1 MKNDVVQRK
10 KQMMDERNGSFR
22 ELKKVVFKNEQKKTI
37 KNCSIELG
45 NVIDLLMKNEFSNK
59 I

>member
-22 ELKKVVFKNEQKKTI
+22 ELKKVVFKNEQKTI